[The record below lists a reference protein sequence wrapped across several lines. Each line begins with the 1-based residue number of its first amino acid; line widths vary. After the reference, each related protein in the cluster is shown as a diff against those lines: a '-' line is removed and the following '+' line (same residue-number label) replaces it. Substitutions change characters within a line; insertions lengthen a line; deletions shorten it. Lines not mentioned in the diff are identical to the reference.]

1 MTIPP
6 RTRQPMPTIPF
17 NWQLTRHAMGL
28 FVIHSLF
35 HILFLA
41 APILLGL
48 VEREIF
54 NQISANKP
62 ATFDLWSLIAL
73 YSAVGVIWLCTSFP
87 DVWAGAGFRATVGG
101 VVRRNMFAA
110 LLRRPGASDLPV
122 PVGEALNRYADDV
135 GEVGDFPT
143 WIPHVIGYLVAFV
156 AALILMA
163 QINLA
168 ITLIIFLP
176 LLLTGV
182 ITRLGWERMLRYRHA
197 AQQASDRVSGFLGE
211 LFGAVQAIKVAG
223 AEPGVLDRLEQLGD
237 QRRHLAVR
245 SHLFHELLFSFHQIT
260 ITFGIGVMLLLAG
273 QAIGDGSFRVG
284 DFALF
289 TTYLLLISDVPA
301 MLGSFVGDY
310 NQQAVAI
317 TRLTELI
324 PDEQPDA
331 LVAKQLPVAPASA
344 PASISP
350 KAEPLLSLHGISYH
364 YPNGAGITAIDLA
377 IPCGSLTVV
386 TGQIGSGKTTLLRA
400 AIGLLPLQAGSIHW
414 QGQPVSNP
422 PTFFRSPH
430 SAYTPQVPRLFSATL
445 RENIVLGHAVDPQ
458 VLSEAIR
465 AAVLD
470 QDLQQLGQ
478 GLETVVGPRGVRL
491 SGGQI
496 QRAAAARMFARQADL
511 LVVDDLSSALDVTT
525 EQALWD
531 GLLNRGSTILAVAH
545 RRVALRRADRIV
557 LLDQGRVVASGTLA
571 ELLEHSALMRS
582 LWAAAEQ
589 E

>member
-1 MTIPP
+1 
-6 RTRQPMPTIPF
+6 
-17 NWQLTRHAMGL
+17 
-28 FVIHSLF
+28 
-35 HILFLA
+35 
-41 APILLGL
+41 
-48 VEREIF
+48 
-54 NQISANKP
+54 
-62 ATFDLWSLIAL
+62 
-73 YSAVGVIWLCTSFP
+73 
-87 DVWAGAGFRATVGG
+87 VWAGAGFRATVGG

-163 QINLA
+163 QINLT

-197 AQQASDRVSGFLGE
+197 AQQAGDRVSGFLGE

-223 AEPGVLDRLEQLGD
+223 ADQGVLDRLEQLGD
-237 QRRHLAVR
+237 QRRRLTVR

-260 ITFGIGVMLLLAG
+260 ITFGIGIMLLLAG

-331 LVAKQLPVAPASA
+331 LVAKQLPVAPARA
-344 PASISP
+344 PASQSAP
-350 KAEPLLSLHGISYH
+350 GEPLLSLHGVSYS
-364 YPNGAGITAIDLA
+364 YPNGSGIHAIDLVL
-377 IPCGSLTVV
+377 PRGSLTVV

-414 QGQPVSNP
+414 QGQPVGDP
-422 PTFFRSPH
+422 PSFFRSPH

-458 VLSEAIR
+458 VLGEAIR

-478 GLETVVGPRGVRL
+478 GLETVVGPRGMRL

-496 QRAAAARMFARQADL
+496 QRAAAARMFARQAEL

-531 GLLNRGSTILAVAH
+531 ELLNRGSTILAVAH

-557 LLDQGRVVASGTLA
+557 LLDQGRVGASGTLA

-582 LWAAAEQ
+582 LWAATEP
-589 E
+589 